1 MKRQVIVVGGGLA
14 GLTCAVELARAN
26 VGCRVFEAADGVGG
40 RVRTDVVDGFRLDRG
55 FQVLLTAYPEA
66 RRLLDYESLELQVFF
81 PGALIRRGDRWLR
94 LADPWRRPIAGLASV
109 FGGSVSLTDGLRMAR
124 LRSRAAKPI
133 RGGRPGS
140 KDEVSTAARLRAE
153 GFSDRI
159 IGEFFRPFFSGVFLD
174 PKLET
179 SERQM
184 EFVFRM
190 FAAGA
195 VAVPLEGMEAIPRQ
209 LASRLPEGSLA
220 TGTRVERIESGT
232 VWTADG
238 AAHDADA
245 VVVATDGEAASKL
258 VSGVRAPRWRSTT
271 CLYYSADTAPLAGP
285 YLVLANDPDQPVNN
299 LCVMSEASRGCAPA
313 GRALISV
320 TVLRHSAED
329 DEHLDRAVRRQLE
342 GWFGPEVGGWQ
353 LLRVYRIRQALPAMD
368 PPLGEPAPARIEP
381 GLYLCGDHA
390 ADSSIN
396 GAIASGRRAA
406 AAVFEDLAS

>member
-1 MKRQVIVVGGGLA
+1 MVVVGGGLA
-14 GLTCAVELARAN
+14 GLTCAVELTRAN
-26 VGCRVFEAADGVGG
+26 VGCRVFEAADRVGG
-40 RVRTDVVDGFRLDRG
+40 RVRTDALDGFRLDRG

-66 RRLLDYESLELQVFF
+66 RQLLDYEALELQVFF
-81 PGALIRRGDRWLR
+81 PGGLIRRGDRWLR
-94 LADPWRRPIAGLASV
+94 LADPWRRPVAGIASV
-109 FGGSVSLTDGLRMAR
+109 LEGSVALTDGLRMAR
-124 LRSRAAKPI
+124 LRRRAA
-133 RGGRPGS
+133 RTGVGRPGS
-140 KDEVSTAARLRAE
+140 GDDVSTAARLRAE

-159 IGEFFRPFFSGVFLD
+159 IGEFFRPFFGGVFLD

-209 LASRLPEGSLA
+209 LASRLPDGSLV
-220 TGTRVERIESGT
+220 TGTRVERVEPGT

-238 AAHDADA
+238 AAHDVDA

-285 YLVLANDPDQPVNN
+285 YLVLCNDPDQPVNN
-299 LCVMSEASRGCAPA
+299 LCVMSEASRGCAPE
-313 GRALISV
+313 GRALISA
-320 TVLRHSAED
+320 TVLGLPADD
-329 DEHLDRAVRRQLE
+329 DEDLDRAVRRQLG
-342 GWFGPEVGGWQ
+342 GWFGTQVDAWQ
-353 LLRVYRIRQALPAMD
+353 LLRVYRIREALPAMD
-368 PPLGEPAPARIEP
+368 PPLDAPAPARIRP
-381 GLYLCGDHA
+381 GLFLCGDHA

-396 GAIASGRRAA
+396 GAMASGRRAA
-406 AAVFEDLAS
+406 AAVLEDLAS